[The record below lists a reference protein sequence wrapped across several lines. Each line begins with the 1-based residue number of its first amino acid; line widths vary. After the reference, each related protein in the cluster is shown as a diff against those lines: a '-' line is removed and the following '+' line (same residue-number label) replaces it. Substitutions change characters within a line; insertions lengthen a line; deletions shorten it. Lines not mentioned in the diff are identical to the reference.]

1 MNVISNIE
9 DLRTLAQRRV
19 PKMFYEFADSGSW
32 TESTYRANE
41 ADFKNILLRQRVG
54 RDLSQRSLKSP
65 MLGIDMAMPVALS
78 PVGLQGM
85 LRADGEMHA
94 AKAAAAFGVRYTLST
109 MSICSLEDIAAHTRA
124 PFWFQLYVMR
134 DKNFMLSLINRAKE
148 AGCDALVLTLDLQV
162 IGDRHKDAR
171 NGLSTPPKMTLKNIL
186 NMMSKPAWCMGMV
199 GTSRRNLG
207 NIMGHAKNVDNMT
220 SLSSWIASQF
230 DPSLSWD
237 DVEWIKAQWGG
248 KLIIKGI
255 LDAEDARRAQQAGVD
270 AIIVSNHGGRQLD
283 GAPSSIAALPPIIDA
298 VGANTEV
305 WLDSG
310 IRSGQDVLKALALG
324 ARGTMIG
331 RAFLWGLAAQGEQG
345 VTKALD
351 IIYKE
356 LDLSMAF
363 CGHTKVDQIGRS
375 TLIESTIPRLF

>member
-9 DLRTLAQRRV
+9 DLRVMAQRRV
-19 PKMFYEFADSGSW
+19 PKMFYEFADAGSW

-54 RDLSQRSLKSP
+54 RDLSQRSLKSQ

-186 NMMSKPAWCMGMV
+186 NMMSKPAWCMEMV

-207 NIMGHAKNVDNMT
+207 NIIGHVKNVDNMT

-255 LDAEDARRAQQAGVD
+255 LDAEDARLAQQVGVD

-305 WLDSG
+305 WLDGG

-363 CGHTKVDQIGRS
+363 
-375 TLIESTIPRLF
+375 